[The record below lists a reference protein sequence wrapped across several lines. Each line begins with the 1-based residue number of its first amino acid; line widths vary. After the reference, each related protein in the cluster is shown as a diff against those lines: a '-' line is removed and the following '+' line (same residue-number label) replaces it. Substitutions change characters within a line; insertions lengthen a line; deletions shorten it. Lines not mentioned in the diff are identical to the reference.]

1 MRARIGGVLGRAAV
15 AFSLLTGL
23 VAVAPAPAV
32 ADVRAGAT
40 SRVLAA
46 LVAAAPDWDDDEY
59 AWYQQTLIDIARYDT
74 EPEVRTAAQ
83 AALDLGTKAA
93 VKAFVD
99 TGWAAARAKATQRK
113 SKNRKQVQD
122 WARTGGAKVKEY
134 ANRALVGGDYAI
146 GEFVA
151 WGREVADLLDRPVAD
166 TQAERDRIRG
176 RVEQMVAFG
185 GPAVSAEGMA
195 ALGSGDPAAIDAFYR
210 TGYAAAA
217 RSDFDNRETIRAAVE
232 ARNTA
237 LEQITAQA
245 ELAADAASGRA
256 SVLRAN
262 VEAMKLLDDALVA
275 MQFGVKASRRAD
287 QILEED
293 KAARRNGKK
302 GRTADLQSLLA
313 EATNQARRASVAA
326 TEADG
331 TVALAQ
337 TAAGKLIK
345 SGQAR
350 GVDWAK
356 VTIAA
361 GSAIQ
366 AAAATAATAQHAAE
380 ATLADSLALDAD
392 ASAQLHAKN
401 AAKWLAAAQKQA
413 QIAKNLA
420 AVAQEQQKI
429 AEAAA
434 VRAAQQRK
442 IADSAA
448 DRAGEHAAKAR
459 TARISAQ
466 AASANAVSKGNDA
479 MTARA
484 DASAAAEREN
494 TAISR
499 ARAAGAELESAT
511 NRCIEAQK
519 AYDTIMAALEKARA
533 EAVAAGKDAD
543 AATADISA
551 AADRARA
558 AYNAAQ
564 AWADK
569 AAAAA
574 ATARAEAQ
582 KASAA
587 AKESRAAAAKAGQ
600 AALTAVRASD
610 KAGLVAQGAVNA
622 AETAKLDAQRTQ
634 TEAGAAVEESAQA
647 VFNADVADQ
656 AAGAAAA
663 SAEVAVDRA
672 DTADYIA
679 AQFAGVN
686 ADARR
691 IMQVTSLAVTD
702 SEDRQAAARKRADE
716 AEAAAD
722 RATAAA
728 VKAVDDVKPAYE
740 AAAQAV
746 QSARAAAKAAN
757 AAHAAAKDAIAEA
770 KGANQAAARATRY
783 EHSAWNDASMA
794 DGASRTAS
802 RAAAIANK
810 AALDA
815 EGMEKWAKE
824 QTQKI
829 HDFADTLGSKIREI
843 RDEKVRQDAIAAEK
857 RAFEENAEKGLAT
870 FVRCNQFHVAADCQ
884 KVLDFVKDKGKEAID
899 AGWNYLLTKA
909 KCNAGDQAACQAMR
923 DADERMAK
931 FVGQVFVGVWEAA
944 KGAWTGIKMLGDC
957 MSWVVV
963 GTDDPEFLEKCGKTV
978 DAFKAMPAMLK
989 EHPLEL
995 IHISE
1000 WRDNPGK
1007 ALGMT
1012 IFDVGTFFIPGVGE
1026 VGGALSKFL
1035 SGVSSLLPKGL
1046 ARLAEGVGVVDKF
1059 VAPLAA
1065 GTSKLPGGVAKLV
1078 NVTVK
1083 IENSQAKILDGIAII
1098 DGVTYK
1104 LEGGSVK
1111 LTGAVED
1118 LAFGTVQLQGGVVKL
1133 EGQIAKLDDVV
1144 VKVGKSKDSGP
1155 KPCGVVGAE
1164 ACIGELPDGS
1174 WAGEEFGKRITLA
1187 KPFNDEAKKALDV
1200 ARKNE
1205 PEITNRVKNVTT
1217 QVPGATPVGL
1227 EKRLKGPD
1235 SLKRK
1240 IVGDHEKH
1248 QNLSPA
1254 ELVGAIKDNVRYTW
1268 TFKSEDYV
1276 MGVATGVRQLAREG
1290 FEFVSGWNGWATAAK
1305 PYRGLNTT
1313 WRDPRTG
1320 QFFEMQ
1326 FHTKDSFVMNRE
1338 EHPLYEKWRHPDST
1352 PEEKAAAR
1360 AESFKMWE
1368 TVEMPVDADLLS
1380 ENLIR
1385 ELVATI

>member
-1 MRARIGGVLGRAAV
+1 VKGRIGFLGRAAI

-23 VAVAPAPAV
+23 AAVAPAPAV
-32 ADVRAGAT
+32 AAVRVDMT

-46 LVAAAPDWDDDEY
+46 LAATTPDWDDDEY
-59 AWYQQTLIDIARYDT
+59 DWYQQTLVDISRYDT

-83 AALDLGTKAA
+83 AALAVGTMAA

-122 WARTGGAKVKEY
+122 WAKTGGAKVKEY
-134 ANRALVGGDYAI
+134 ANRALVGGDFAI

-151 WGREVADLLDRPVAD
+151 WGREAADLLDHPVAD
-166 TQAERDRIRG
+166 TQAEQDRIRG

-185 GPAVSAEGMA
+185 GPSVVAEGMA
-195 ALGSGDPAAIDAFYR
+195 ALGSGDPAAISGFYR

-217 RSDFDNRETIRAAVE
+217 RTDFDNRETIRVAVE

-237 LEQITAQA
+237 LDQITAQA
-245 ELAADAASGRA
+245 ELAADAAAGRA
-256 SVLRAN
+256 SILRAN
-262 VEAMKLLDDALVA
+262 VEAMKLLDDSLVA

-293 KAARRNGKK
+293 KAARKNGKK
-302 GRTADLQSLLA
+302 GRTADLQELLA
-313 EATNQARRASVAA
+313 EASGQAQRASVAA
-326 TEADG
+326 TAADS
-331 TVALAQ
+331 TVAIAQ
-337 TAAGKLIK
+337 TAAARLLKT
-345 SGQAR
+345 GQAR

-366 AAAATAATAQHAAE
+366 AAAASAETAQHAAE
-380 ATLADSLALDAD
+380 ATLADSRALDAD
-392 ASAQLHAKN
+392 ANAQLHAKN

-434 VRAAQQRK
+434 ARAAAQRK
-442 IADSAA
+442 IAESAA
-448 DRAGEHAAKAR
+448 DRAADHAAKAR
-459 TARISAQ
+459 TARIAAQ
-466 AASANAVSKGNDA
+466 AASANAVGKSKA
-479 MTARA
+479 ALSARS
-484 DASAAAEREN
+484 DASAAADREN
-494 TAISR
+494 AAVSR
-499 ARAAGAELESAT
+499 AKAAGVELETAT
-511 NRCIEAQK
+511 NRCFAAQD
-519 AYDTIMAALEKARA
+519 AYEKITAALEKARA

-582 KASAA
+582 KASVAA
-587 AKESRAAAAKAGQ
+587 GQARTAAGKAGQ

-634 TEAGAAVEESAQA
+634 TEAGAAVEESTQA

-656 AAGAAAA
+656 AAGAAAG

-702 SEDRQAAARKRADE
+702 SEERQAAARRRADE

-728 VKAVDDVKPAYE
+728 GKAVGDIKPAYD

-746 QSARAAAKAAN
+746 QSANAAAKAAN
-757 AAHAAAKDAIAEA
+757 AAHAAAKDAIVQAR
-770 KGANQAAARATRY
+770 GANRAAVRATRS
-783 EHSAWNDASMA
+783 EHSAWNDAGIA
-794 DGASRTAS
+794 DGASRTANH
-802 RAAAIANK
+802 AAAVANK
-810 AALDA
+810 AANDA
-815 EGMEKWAKE
+815 EAMEKWAKG

-829 HDFADTLGSKIREI
+829 HDFADALGSKLREI
-843 RDEKVRQDAIAAEK
+843 RDEKVRQDAIAAQK
-857 RAFEENAEKGLAT
+857 REFEENAEKGLLS
-870 FVRCNQFHVAADCQ
+870 FVRCNQQHIAADCQ
-884 KVLDFVKDKGKEAID
+884 KVLDFIKDKGKEAID
-899 AGWNYLLTKA
+899 AGWSYVLNSA
-909 KCNAGDQAACQAMR
+909 KCKAGDQAAC
-923 DADERMAK
+923 DAVMDSNLRMLK
-931 FVGQVFVGVWEAA
+931 FNAQIYVGLWEAA
-944 KGAWTGIKMLGDC
+944 KGLWAGIKMLGDC
-957 MSWVVV
+957 MTWVVV
-963 GTDDPEFLEKCGKTV
+963 GTDDPDFQENCGKTV
-978 DAFKAMPAMLK
+978 EGFKALPGMLK
-989 EHPLEL
+989 DHPLEL

-1000 WRDNPGK
+1000 WQDNPGK

-1012 IFDVGTFFIPGVGE
+1012 LFDVGTFFIPGVGE
-1026 VGGALSKFL
+1026 VGGALNKL
-1035 SGVSSLLPKGL
+1035 VSGLGSLLPRGL
-1046 ARLAEGVGVVDKF
+1046 ARLAEGVGVIDKF
-1059 VAPLAA
+1059 VVPLAE
-1065 GTSKLPGGVAKLV
+1065 GVGKLPGGVAKLV
-1078 NVTVK
+1078 NITVK
-1083 IENSQAKILDGIAII
+1083 IEGSQAKILDGIAII
-1098 DGVTYK
+1098 DGVAYK
-1104 LEGGSVK
+1104 LEGGAVK

-1118 LAFGTVQLQGGVVKL
+1118 LAFGTVQLQGGIVKL
-1133 EGQIAKLDDVV
+1133 DGQIARLDNTVV
-1144 VKVGKSKDSGP
+1144 NVGKSKGSGP
-1155 KPCGVVGAE
+1155 KPCGVVGNE

-1174 WAGEEFGKRITLA
+1174 WAGEEFNERITLA
-1187 KPFNDEAKKALDV
+1187 KPFNDEAKKALDA
-1200 ARKNE
+1200 ARQNE
-1205 PEITNRVKNVTT
+1205 PDITTRVKQATP
-1217 QVPGATPVGL
+1217 QVPGATSVGM
-1227 EKRLKGPD
+1227 EKRLKAPD

-1240 IVGDHEKH
+1240 LVGEHEDHPDIP
-1248 QNLSPA
+1248 PA
-1254 ELVGAIKDNVRYTW
+1254 ELVGDINDNVRYTW
-1268 TFKSEDYV
+1268 TFEFEDYV
-1276 MGVATGVRQLAREG
+1276 TGAEAGVRQLAREG
-1290 FEFVSGWNGWATAAK
+1290 FVYVEGWNGWATANK

-1313 WRDPRTG
+1313 WQDPRSG
-1320 QFFEMQ
+1320 QFFEVQ
-1326 FHTKDSFVMNRE
+1326 FHTKDSFVMNRT
-1338 EHPLYEKWRHPDST
+1338 EHPLYEKWRNPAST

-1360 AESFKMWE
+1360 EESFKLWG
-1368 TVEMPVDADLLS
+1368 TVEMPENANLLTDS
-1380 ENLIR
+1380 RIR